1 MRFMDRTLIVPI
13 MRKEFIQILRDPR
26 SLIAAILI
34 PIIMLILFGYAITF
48 DIKQISLAILD
59 QDRSLQSREFL
70 RSLTASPIFK
80 ANRYLS
86 TYDEIDGL
94 LDRGLVRMG
103 VVIPLGFSRALK
115 RGESVPVQLLVDGT
129 DANFAAIC
137 IGYLTAA
144 CYRYSLNLTVKYLRN
159 RGLGHLARA
168 FPPISVRTRIWF
180 NQTLRSEN
188 FIVPGIIAVIL
199 MMLAAQIT
207 SLSVAREYE
216 RGTIEQ
222 LIVSPIQSYELI
234 MGKILPYICI
244 GFCQVS
250 LVTLAGTLL
259 FRVPIRGSLL
269 LFATLTG
276 IFLIGAMSIG
286 MLFSILTKSQQVAMQ
301 ISMLSTMLPSL
312 LLSGF
317 IFPIESMPPALQAVT
332 YLVPARYFL
341 IILRGIFLKGSGIN
355 FLWPEILWL
364 SIFSISLL
372 FLCFRSFKKT
382 LG

>member
-1 MRFMDRTLIVPI
+1 MDRTLIAPI

-26 SLIAAILI
+26 SLAAAILI
-34 PIIMLILFGYAITF
+34 PIFMLVLFGYAITF
-48 DIKQISLAILD
+48 DIRQISLAVLD
-59 QDRSLQSREFL
+59 QDGSFQSREFL

-86 TYDEIDGL
+86 THDEIDGL

-103 VVIPLGFSRALK
+103 LVIPPGFSRALK
-115 RGESVPVQLLVDGT
+115 RGESAPVQFLVDGT
-129 DANFAAIC
+129 DANFAAVC
-137 IGYLTAA
+137 IGYLNAA
-144 CYRYSLNLTVKYLRN
+144 CYRYSLNLTVKYIKRQ
-159 RGLGHLARA
+159 GLGHLART
-168 FPPISVRTRIWF
+168 FPPISAKARIWF

-222 LIVSPIQSYELI
+222 LIVSPIRSSELI
-234 MGKILPYICI
+234 IGKMLPYICI
-244 GFCQVS
+244 GFCQVG
-250 LVTLAGTLL
+250 LVTLVGTLH
-259 FRVPIRGSLL
+259 FGVPFRGSLL
-269 LFATLTG
+269 LFAILTG
-276 IFLIGAMSIG
+276 IFLIGAMGIG

-301 ISMLSTMLPSL
+301 ISMLSTMLPAL

-317 IFPIESMPPALQAVT
+317 IFPIESMPKVLQAIT

-341 IILRGIFLKGSGIN
+341 VILRGIFLKGSGIS
-355 FLWPEILWL
+355 FLWPEVLWL
-364 SIFSISLL
+364 SVFSIAL
-372 FLCFRSFKKT
+372 FSLCFRSFKKT
-382 LG
+382 LD